1 MLLKKCAKKGDVFL
15 GKKGEENQNLATN
28 MISVDGKGTVFQ

>member
-1 MLLKKCAKKGDVFL
+1 MFFL
-15 GKKGEENQNLATN
+15 GKKAEEKQNLATN